1 MNKKNKRGP
10 ESEEPIGA
18 ESVNEEVAEAAN
30 ETGNAEAETEPVV
43 KEGVSAE
50 PAEVKDGTDTAEDAD
65 DIDIVALAQSKMEEY
80 KDTLQRVQAE
90 FDNYRKRN
98 AEAVK
103 QARAEGVNETILQML
118 PVLDTVEIA
127 IGMINDEAT
136 KAGVELIR
144 KKFAE
149 VFSHY
154 GVEEIEAQGAE
165 FDPAL
170 HNAVMQV
177 EDADNAG
184 KVVEVLRKG
193 YRRNGKVIRYA
204 MVKVAN

>member
-10 ESEEPIGA
+10 ESEEPVGA
-18 ESVNEEVAEAAN
+18 ESVNEEVAEAGNEAAN
-30 ETGNAEAETEPVV
+30 AQAETEPVV

-154 GVEEIEAQGAE
+154 GVEEIEADGAE

-177 EDADNAG
+177 EDAENAG

>member
-10 ESEEPIGA
+10 ESEEPVGA
-18 ESVNEEVAEAAN
+18 ESVNEEVAEAGNEAAN
-30 ETGNAEAETEPVV
+30 AQAETEPVV

-50 PAEVKDGTDTAEDAD
+50 PAEVAGEADSAEDAD

-177 EDADNAG
+177 EDAENAG